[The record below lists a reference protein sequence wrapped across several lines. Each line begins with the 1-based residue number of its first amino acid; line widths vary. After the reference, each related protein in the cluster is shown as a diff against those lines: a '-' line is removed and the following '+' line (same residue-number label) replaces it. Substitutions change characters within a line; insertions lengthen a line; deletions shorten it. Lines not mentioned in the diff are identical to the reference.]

1 MSGVTAACA
10 FSYVHGV
17 ALVCLRLYSVVAC
30 LRLYSSVRPLHVHPP
45 THLTPHLTPLTPFR
59 LDGLNDTYASD
70 TTKAT
75 QCVVVNQGYK
85 PSDVKTFQSKYGLP
99 NQV

>member
-1 MSGVTAACA
+1 MRILLGARRGFGVPSIILIC
-10 FSYVHGV
+10 
-17 ALVCLRLYSVVAC
+17 CLPSAILISETLPR
-30 LRLYSSVRPLHVHPP
+30 PP
-45 THLTPHLTPLTPFR
+45 THLSYPPHPPL
-59 LDGLNDTYASD
+59 LVDGLNDTYASD
-70 TTKAT
+70 TTKAS

>member
-1 MSGVTAACA
+1 MRILLRARCGV
-10 FSYVHGV
+10 GV
-17 ALVCLRLYSVVAC
+17 PSLILICCLPSAVLVSETLT
-30 LRLYSSVRPLHVHPP
+30 P
-45 THLTPHLTPLTPFR
+45 THLTPHLTPLTPPFR